1 VSAFAL
7 RSSSGYRCRGPTLED
22 RVIARMLARSLDRE
36 LAAGAPAHLS
46 GAHAARSG
54 QLAADRTR
62 RALASGL
69 DRLIERAEA
78 PPSRFQITA
87 VPCREQVRQATGMIR
102 AIAARLRSAEPL
114 DVRGIAR
121 LRTFLSDPT
130 GPFYTPAQADAL
142 TVALHDTIRLL
153 DVVG

>member
-1 VSAFAL
+1 VSAFVL
-7 RSSSGYRCRGPTLED
+7 RSSSGYRRRGPTLED

-54 QLAADRTR
+54 QLTTDRTR
-62 RALASGL
+62 RAVANGL
-69 DRLIERAEA
+69 DRLIEQAEA

-87 VPCREQVRQATGMIR
+87 VPCREQVRQATDMMR
-102 AIAARLRSAEPL
+102 AIAARLRSTEPL

-130 GPFYTPAQADAL
+130 GPFYTPVQADGL
-142 TVALHDTIRLL
+142 TVSLHETSRLL
-153 DVVG
+153 DIAG

>member
-1 VSAFAL
+1 MSAFAL
-7 RSSSGYRCRGPTLED
+7 RSSSRYGRRRPTLED

-46 GAHAARSG
+46 GAHAARLG
-54 QLAADRTR
+54 QLATPRTR
-62 RALASGL
+62 RAVANGL
-69 DRLIERAEA
+69 DRLIERADA
-78 PPSRFQITA
+78 PSSRFQRTA
-87 VPCREQVRQATGMIR
+87 APCREQVREATETMR

-114 DVRGIAR
+114 EARGIAY

-130 GPFYTPAQADAL
+130 GSFYTPVQADSLA
-142 TVALHDTIRLL
+142 VALHETIRLL

>member
-1 VSAFAL
+1 MSAVAL
-7 RSSSGYRCRGPTLED
+7 RSSSGYRRRRPTLED
-22 RVIARMLARSLDRE
+22 RVIARMLACSLDRE

-54 QLAADRTR
+54 QLTTDRTR
-62 RALASGL
+62 RAVANGL
-69 DRLIERAEA
+69 DRLIEQAEA

-87 VPCREQVRQATGMIR
+87 VPCRGQVRQATDILR

-114 DVRGIAR
+114 GVRGIAR

-130 GPFYTPAQADAL
+130 GPFYTPGQGDVL
-142 TVALHDTIRLL
+142 TVWLQETIRLL